1 MDNASE
7 YYGGAGHYDRETVRF
22 FDVAHEGAQLRA
34 VGGAAPQL
42 KRLRGMQ
49 PRSLVV
55 VGTDQIARA
64 AARACVALQG
74 PLDLPVVVADSLPAY
89 VGPLDVVL
97 FTGDAGSR
105 EADLRGLLSAAG
117 RGSET
122 VLAGPARGLL
132 LDDAPAAT
140 TVIPALPTS
149 AGPSPARTLAAVG
162 AVLASLTHDAAV
174 IAEQCDL
181 LADAVDEELA
191 SLSPER
197 DAAVNPARQ
206 LREFAEGARVL
217 HSGAGP
223 TGAAVAEL
231 AAHLWSARGIPSGYV
246 HPEELALAL
255 EDAGG
260 TAAASRDLFH
270 DPFLDGPREL
280 VPLKTVLWA
289 QRDTAAPNTRAET
302 ADAVG
307 AVGAASAA
315 SSGETVQ
322 AMRLV
327 TRAFAATALDGRLD
341 GGRNGT
347 AE

>member
-34 VGGAAPQL
+34 VGGATPRL
-42 KRLRGMQ
+42 ERLRGMQ

-55 VGTDQIARA
+55 VGTDQLARA
-64 AARACVALQG
+64 AARAYAALQG
-74 PLDLPVVVADSLPAY
+74 PLELPVVVAGTLPAY
-89 VGPLDVVL
+89 VGPLDVVV
-97 FTGDAGSR
+97 FAGDAGSR
-105 EADLRGLLSAAG
+105 EEDLRGLLTAAA
-117 RGSET
+117 RGAET

-140 TVIPALPTS
+140 TVIPALPTA
-149 AGPSPARTLAAVG
+149 AGPSPVRTLAAVG
-162 AVLASLTHDAAV
+162 AVLASLTRDAAV

-197 DAAVNPARQ
+197 DATVNPARQ
-206 LREFAEGARVL
+206 LREFAGDARVL

-246 HPEELALAL
+246 HPEELGLAL
-255 EDAGG
+255 EDAGV
-260 TAAASRDLFH
+260 AASAGKDLFH
-270 DPFLDGPREL
+270 DPFLDGPAEL

-289 QRDTAAPNTRAET
+289 QRDTAAPNTRAE
-302 ADAVG
+302 AVDAVS
-307 AVGAASAA
+307 AV
-315 SSGETVQ
+315 ETAQ
-322 AMRLV
+322 ALRLV
-327 TRAFAATALDGRLD
+327 TRAFAATAFDTAFETAFNASFDGA
-341 GGRNGT
+341 

>member
-42 KRLRGMQ
+42 ERLRGMQ

-55 VGTDQIARA
+55 VGTDQTALA
-64 AARACVALQG
+64 AARASVALQG
-74 PLDLPVVVADSLPAY
+74 PLELPVVVAGALPAY

-97 FTGDAGSR
+97 FAGDTGSR
-105 EADLRGLLSAAG
+105 EEDLRGLLTAAA
-117 RGSET
+117 RGAET

-140 TVIPALPTS
+140 TVIPALPTA
-149 AGPSPARTLAAVG
+149 AGPSPARTMAAVG
-162 AVLASLTHDAAV
+162 AVLASLTRDAAV

-181 LADAVDEELA
+181 LADAVDEELT

-197 DAAVNPARQ
+197 DASVNPARQ
-206 LREFAEGARVL
+206 LREFAGGARVL

-260 TAAASRDLFH
+260 TAPAGQDLFH
-270 DPFLDGPREL
+270 DPFLDGPLQL
-280 VPLKTVLWA
+280 VPLNTVLWA
-289 QRDTAAPNTRAET
+289 QRDTAAPNMRAE
-302 ADAVG
+302 AVDA
-307 AVGAASAA
+307 AASA
-315 SSGETVQ
+315 GE
-322 AMRLV
+322 AAEALRLV
-327 TRAFAATALDGRLD
+327 TRAFAATAFDGGFDGGFDGRFD
-341 GGRNGT
+341 GA